1 MSYTKFLY
9 KHFFN
14 CYKFYKIMEKVNF
27 KDIIIQMKNNLRNK
41 YDVKNEY
48 NKKKINQLIFNY
60 ESHYTAIFKE
70 YLLIEDGNDFLK
82 RYYSKNEVRKKL
94 KMILFFYEKYSKI
107 FPNYIIIPESTYM
120 YKNIQKK
127 QKMIDKLHKIRKQEL
142 ENKKANKLNG
152 TFFTNEAINSICH
165 QIDSFYVKNLK
176 NIIDI
181 SVDKENTI
189 EEFNKIIGNIEQNEN
204 ENIIIKKNPPPYI
217 NLNMNK
223 KLKKSHDFS
232 SSLHKN
238 KKIDYNIKSLR
249 QSSISIS
256 TSVNS
261 DIINKLNLK
270 NYHSNKSP
278 SIYPIINNLPL
289 NKQLIIHKK
298 GNSQNISFYNSNI
311 KKKILQLD
319 NKNYSI
325 NYDLNSQKNSPFS
338 LRGKINRKLKEST
351 GSISSLVNSTKPL
364 FKYNKKNTIK
374 KKFLSTSKG
383 NEINQSDR
391 NKIKKINN
399 MKNFYVNKNILI
411 SPKNSQKEVIC
422 YNVKKIKI
430 GEERIHFK
438 LNKNIHLFKLKQK

>member
-1 MSYTKFLY
+1 
-9 KHFFN
+9 
-14 CYKFYKIMEKVNF
+14 
-27 KDIIIQMKNNLRNK
+27 
-41 YDVKNEY
+41 
-48 NKKKINQLIFNY
+48 
-60 ESHYTAIFKE
+60 
-70 YLLIEDGNDFLK
+70 
-82 RYYSKNEVRKKL
+82 
-94 KMILFFYEKYSKI
+94 
-107 FPNYIIIPESTYM
+107 
-120 YKNIQKK
+120 
-127 QKMIDKLHKIRKQEL
+127 MIDKLHKMRKQEL

-181 SVDKENTI
+181 SEDKENTI

-217 NLNMNK
+217 SLNMNK

-249 QSSISIS
+249 KSSISIS

-270 NYHSNKSP
+270 NYHSNKSA
-278 SIYPIINNLPL
+278 SIYPIINNIPL

-298 GNSQNISFYNSNI
+298 GNSQSISFYNSNI

-383 NEINQSDR
+383 NEIIQSDR

-411 SPKNSQKEVIC
+411 SPKSSQKEVIC

-430 GEERIHFK
+430 GEERIQFK

>member
-1 MSYTKFLY
+1 
-9 KHFFN
+9 
-14 CYKFYKIMEKVNF
+14 
-27 KDIIIQMKNNLRNK
+27 
-41 YDVKNEY
+41 
-48 NKKKINQLIFNY
+48 
-60 ESHYTAIFKE
+60 
-70 YLLIEDGNDFLK
+70 
-82 RYYSKNEVRKKL
+82 
-94 KMILFFYEKYSKI
+94 
-107 FPNYIIIPESTYM
+107 M

-181 SVDKENTI
+181 SEDKENTI

-217 NLNMNK
+217 SLNMNK